1 MRARSLFLLLL
12 TAAIVSF
19 CIDLRAQTKPNFS
32 GEWTMVLD
40 KSDFGPMPAPS
51 AVVRTVTHTE
61 PDIKVVT
68 KQTTDQGETTT
79 TLVLSTDEKPHTN
92 TVQGNQMTSV
102 AKWDGTAITVKSSL
116 SMQGVDIGIDERWE
130 LSDAGKTLTVT
141 RKFATPDGDVSTKIV
156 YTKTK

>member
-19 CIDLRAQTKPNFS
+19 CIDLRAQTKPNYS

-79 TLVLSTDEKPHTN
+79 TLALSTDEKPHTN

-102 AKWDGTAITVKSSL
+102 AKWDGSAITVKGTL
-116 SMQGVDIGIDERWE
+116 SMQGVDITIDERWE
-130 LSDAGKTLTVT
+130 LSDAGKTLTIT
-141 RKFATPDGDVSTKIV
+141 RKFATPDGDAATKIV